1 MFQVCQP
8 VRGNYPFS
16 RKMQI
21 ENKIKA
27 DYLNQSFLLAD
38 YTVIKIGELNH
49 YNWSFGEKNW
59 GIKSIQ
65 PQKGFSGSRE
75 YFVVMSICKSD
86 LLKSM
91 RPFR

>member
-1 MFQVCQP
+1 MFQICQP

-49 YNWSFGEKNW
+49 YDWSFGE
-59 GIKSIQ
+59 
-65 PQKGFSGSRE
+65 
-75 YFVVMSICKSD
+75 
-86 LLKSM
+86 
-91 RPFR
+91 